1 MKTARLISIFLV
13 LALVFGCVVSCG
25 ANESDPVKLVEN
37 AENETAK
44 EPYSV
49 EMDMSFTTSNTQY
62 KSVFEAMSIEDVKVL
77 VDGKNV
83 NMSMNMD
90 ASGIKTS
97 MEYTIFNRVM
107 YVNMSLSGY
116 GQKQTV
122 KQKANMSAEEVREF
136 LGDNG
141 VDSELSIS
149 DFAEYSM
156 TKDGDAYIISCT
168 GITDDIE
175 DVLLDKVSGIADG
188 ADIEISD
195 VNYRIIIEDGK
206 YDSIY
211 LYCDYAMT
219 AGSETVEF
227 TMKTTMEFDYD
238 EQINI
243 SAPDDADEYE
253 EVDYSEISGK

>member
-1 MKTARLISIFLV
+1 MKTARFISIFLV

-25 ANESDPVKLVEN
+25 ANELDPVKLVEN
-37 AENETAK
+37 AENEIAK
-44 EPYSV
+44 KPYSI

-90 ASGIKTS
+90 SRGIKTS

-141 VDSELSIS
+141 VDSELLIS
-149 DFAEYSM
+149 DFAECSM

-195 VNYRIIIEDGK
+195 VSYRITIEDGK
-206 YDSIY
+206 YDSVY

-238 EQINI
+238 DEVKIT
-243 SAPDDADEYE
+243 APADADEYV